1 MNPILNGITHLIR
14 RSASEALSDKEFIEK
29 EIARWKYSPERA
41 MQIKGEMYYA
51 GDHDILRRKRTVIGE
66 RGVREEVGNLPNNR
80 VVYNLYGKTVT
91 QKNNYLLGKPFVIQG
106 SNPQYVKALNEV
118 FDRRFMRTLKNAGRA
133 ALNGGIAW
141 LYIYYDSESRL
152 KFRLFP
158 AYEIL
163 PFWKDE
169 AHSEIQAAVR
179 LYQVEVYDGKRYG
192 LKEKAEIY
200 TENGVRRFN
209 YENGRLIPD
218 SDFPYAE
225 RCGGGVKKRSD
236 LFSWKEIPLIPVK
249 SCEREIPLLKKVK
262 SLQDGL
268 NLMLSDFENNMQEDA
283 RNTILVLKNYDGTNL
298 GEFRKNLAVYGA
310 VKVRCDGEAQGGVET
325 LEVQVNPDNYK
336 AVIGV
341 LKDGIIENA
350 MGFSPLAEGFCGRN
364 GGTLNQLGIK
374 SMYTDMDLDANETE
388 TELQAAFRQILPF
401 VDTYLYTSGKGSFR
415 NEDVEIIFNRDMLI
429 NEAESIANCVSS
441 VGLLSRE
448 TLVSQHPWVNDTE
461 AELKR
466 IREEEEKNDG
476 NGGGE
481 Q

>member
-80 VVYNLYGKTVT
+80 VVYNLYGKTVA

-350 MGFSPLAEGFCGRN
+350 MGFSPLAEGWYGRN

>member
-118 FDRRFMRTLKNAGRA
+118 FDRRFMRTLKNAGKA

-249 SCEREIPLLKKVK
+249 SCEKEIPLLKKVK

-350 MGFSPLAEGFCGRN
+350 MGFSPSAEGFYGRN

-429 NEAESIANCVSS
+429 NEAESIANCLSS

-466 IREEEEKNDG
+466 IREEEEKNDE
-476 NGGGE
+476 NGGGD